1 VKLVWTPEARGD
13 RAAIYTY
20 VENNNPRAASD
31 LDELFVNRAAHL
43 LSHPMI
49 GRPGRIA
56 NTRELVAHPNY
67 ILVYDIAGEMIRVIR
82 VLYTAQQWPPEN
94 R

>member
-13 RAAIYTY
+13 RDAIYTY
-20 VENNNPRAASD
+20 IENDNPAAALD
-31 LDELFVNRAAHL
+31 LDELFVKRAAHL

-49 GRPGRIA
+49 GRPGRVA

-67 ILVYDIAGEMIRVIR
+67 ILIYDIAGEMIRVIR
-82 VLYTAQQWPPEN
+82 VLHTAQQWPPRN
-94 R
+94 P